1 VALNEKSNS
10 GGFVPVLSLLI
21 QTLPD
26 HPTDAELA
34 ESCKRGNLR
43 AYETLY
49 QLHGARMKSL
59 AFHLL
64 RSRPDA
70 EDAVQE
76 AFLKVYRSMKGFEG
90 QSALSTWIYRIL
102 INCCYD
108 SMRHKQ
114 RLAETTPKK
123 ERFTESKL
131 PLKIALESALERL
144 NERQR
149 LVFVMFEVEGLK
161 HSEIA
166 GILEAP
172 EGTCR
177 SWLFEAKRELKRML
191 MERSA

>member
-1 VALNEKSNS
+1 M
-10 GGFVPVLSLLI
+10 
-21 QTLPD
+21 
-26 HPTDAELA
+26 
-34 ESCKRGNLR
+34 
-43 AYETLY
+43 
-49 QLHGARMKSL
+49 HGARMKSL

-64 RSRPDA
+64 RSRADA
-70 EDAVQE
+70 EDAVQD

-108 SMRHKQ
+108 ALRTRK
-114 RLAETTPKK
+114 RLAETATGQ
-123 ERFTESKL
+123 ESSNESKL
-131 PLKIALESALERL
+131 PLKIALDRALERL
-144 NERQR
+144 NDRQR

-166 GILEAP
+166 GILQAP

-191 MERSA
+191 MEESA